1 MTGRL
6 LGLSAGAPG
15 GSAEIL
21 LKEALQAAQNQIS
34 QSQSSPNQSSPNP
47 SSPNQ
52 SGDALGKVQIDLIR
66 LEELHL
72 PSGPEPGEPDDAWWF
87 WEQLLAADGLIVSA
101 PIYSRT
107 VPARLKLLVDR
118 LLGPNAD
125 RAIVE
130 RLLELRSRG
139 EEPAMAF
146 RADERVLR
154 SRVAGFIAVGG
165 ARTPQWQALALP
177 VMHLL
182 TFSMQTAVVDQFV
195 VGGAGTPQSIVLDP
209 DALARAARLG
219 AHVATQLGRA
229 FEEAEY
235 AGEPGLCPLCH
246 LDVVELHGRSV
257 TCATCGAQGRLDDD
271 FAVEW
276 TDLTTSVLTMDD
288 KRQHYEEILQTAQ
301 QHAQVRA
308 EITERASHYRG
319 YDPILRP
326 DGR

>member
-1 MTGRL
+1 MTQRL
-6 LGLSAGAPG
+6 LGLGAGASD

-21 LKEALQAAQNQIS
+21 LKEALQAAKAQ
-34 QSQSSPNQSSPNP
+34 
-47 SSPNQ
+47 
-52 SGDALGKVQIDLIR
+52 GADVHLVR

-72 PSGPEPGEPDDAWWF
+72 PSGPEQHEPDDAWWF
-87 WEQLLAADGLIVSA
+87 WEQLLQADGLIVSA

-130 RLLELRSRG
+130 RQLHLRSKG

-146 RADERVLR
+146 RVDERVLR
-154 SRVAGFIAVGG
+154 PRVAGFIAVGG
-165 ARTPQWQALALP
+165 AHTPQWKTLALP

-195 VGGAGTPQSIVLDP
+195 VSGAGTPQSVVLDG
-209 DALARAARLG
+209 DALQRAARLG
-219 AHVATQLGRA
+219 AHVATQLGRSFDDA
-229 FEEAEY
+229 QY
-235 AGEPGLCPLCH
+235 AGDPGLCPLCH
-246 LDVVELHGRSV
+246 LDVVELRGRAV
-257 TCATCGAQGRLDDD
+257 ACATCGARGRLGDD
-271 FAVEW
+271 FCVEW
-276 TDLTTSVLTMDD
+276 TDLSTSVIGLDE
-288 KRQHYEEILQTAQ
+288 KRLHYEEILQTAQ
-301 QHAQVRA
+301 QHAKVRT
-308 EITERASHYRG
+308 EIAERAGHYRD